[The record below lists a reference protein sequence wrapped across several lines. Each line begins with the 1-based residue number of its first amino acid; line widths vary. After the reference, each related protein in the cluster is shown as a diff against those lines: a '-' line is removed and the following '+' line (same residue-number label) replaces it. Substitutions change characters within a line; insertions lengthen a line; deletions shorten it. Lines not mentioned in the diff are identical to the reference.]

1 MYGTP
6 PSGHGYGCVLE
17 DGMNKGPAPIEWD
30 IVDLA
35 LVGALLGMLA
45 GALFCC
51 CQIVMS
57 PTHDPHMLRDPAI
70 GGVVGALL
78 LSTLSMIRNRIMR
91 ARNFR

>member
-1 MYGTP
+1 MD
-6 PSGHGYGCVLE
+6 E
-17 DGMNKGPAPIEWD
+17 GPAPIEWD

-35 LVGALLGMLA
+35 LVGALLGMFF

-57 PTHDPHMLRDPAI
+57 PLHEPHMLRDPVI
-70 GGVVGALL
+70 GGVADALL
-78 LSTLSMIRNRIMR
+78 LGTLSMIRNRIMR

>member
-1 MYGTP
+1 
-6 PSGHGYGCVLE
+6 
-17 DGMNKGPAPIEWD
+17 MNKGSAPIEWD

-35 LVGALLGMLA
+35 LVGALLGMLV

-51 CQIVMS
+51 CQMVMN
-57 PTHDPHMLRDPAI
+57 PTQGPQMVRDPAI

-78 LSTLSMIRNRIMR
+78 LGTLSMIRNRIMR